1 MISQRVTPRPLL
13 LVWLV
18 TLMALTV
25 LALLPGMAH
34 AKTQPTKW
42 AHAWRP
48 GWLPTDPGAGDEI
61 GPGETVPVWTPT
73 VRAATRSAGLL
84 ITIDPITHR
93 PIAPTAE
100 QKRAFAE
107 QQAQDA
113 LLAPTRP
120 LTVQRLPN
128 GGEIIHL
135 DGAFRMYSIARRGA
149 DGKITTDCAPDA
161 RTARKLLSQPA
172 PQNPATH
179 PAWEEK

>member
-1 MISQRVTPRPLL
+1 
-13 LVWLV
+13 
-18 TLMALTV
+18 MALTV
-25 LALLPGMAH
+25 LALLPALAH
-34 AKTQPTKW
+34 AKTRPTKW
-42 AHAWRP
+42 AHGWRP
-48 GWLPTDPGAGDEI
+48 GWLPSDPGAGS
-61 GPGETVPVWTPT
+61 GPGETVPLWAPT
-73 VRAATRSAGLL
+73 ASGANHSAGLL

-100 QKRAFAE
+100 QKRAFAA

-161 RTARKLLSQPA
+161 ETARKLLSQPA
-172 PQNPATH
+172 PRSPATH

>member
-25 LALLPGMAH
+25 LALLPAMAH

-42 AHAWRP
+42 AHGWRP
-48 GWLPTDPGAGDEI
+48 GWLPGEADPASADAA
-61 GPGETVPVWTPT
+61 PLWATSY
-73 VRAATRSAGLL
+73 RARNHSAGLL

-149 DGKITTDCAPDA
+149 DGKFTTDCAPDA